1 MLQPRVPRREVL
13 RHLAVFL
20 LAACLC
26 TGCRSAS
33 DQTRAAASKTFRV
46 MTYNIH
52 HGEGLDGKVDL
63 LRIAELIKREGADLV
78 ALQEVDKGVERTARR
93 DLPEELAALTGM
105 TCIFSN
111 NYHYQGGEYGNAVL
125 TRFPVVR
132 WTNRHYKMP
141 RPGEQR
147 GILQLVLNVH
157 GREVV
162 FMNTHIDYRPDD
174 SERWFNVGEI
184 EEIVKADSGNP
195 TGSPLTRPA
204 DTLSP
209 SGGEGRGEGASR
221 PTSRFGVRGR
231 SIILCGDF
239 NDTPESRV
247 CRRLNETFDDTW
259 ALIGQ
264 GDGFT
269 IPVVN
274 PRKRIDYIWISKDK
288 SLVPLKAWVPQ
299 SDASD
304 HLPVVAEFELR

>member
-1 MLQPRVPRREVL
+1 MTQRVPRRDL
-13 RHLAVFL
+13 IRSLAVFL
-20 LAACLC
+20 LAACLWA
-26 TGCRSAS
+26 GCQSAP
-33 DQTRAAASKTFRV
+33 DQTKSSAGKTLRV

-63 LRIAELIKREGADLV
+63 LRIAELIKREGADIV

-132 WTNRHYKMP
+132 WTNRHYKML

-157 GREVV
+157 GRELV

-174 SERWFNVGEI
+174 AERWSNVAEI
-184 EEIVKADSGNP
+184 EAIARQYAGRPMIV
-195 TGSPLTRPA
+195 
-204 DTLSP
+204 
-209 SGGEGRGEGASR
+209 
-221 PTSRFGVRGR
+221 
-231 SIILCGDF
+231 CGDF

-259 ALIGQ
+259 VLSGK
-264 GDGFT
+264 GDGLT
-269 IPVVN
+269 IPVIN

-304 HLPVVAEFELR
+304 HLPLVAEFEQR

>member
-1 MLQPRVPRREVL
+1 MMPQRIPRREL
-13 RHLAVFL
+13 FRGLTFFL
-20 LAACLC
+20 LTACLG
-26 TGCRSAS
+26 TGCQSPPGQAKS
-33 DQTRAAASKTFRV
+33 GSGKAFRV

-52 HGEGLDGKVDL
+52 HGEGLDEKVDL
-63 LRIAELIKREGADLV
+63 LRIAELIKREGADIV

-125 TRFPVVR
+125 TKFPVVR
-132 WTNRHYKMP
+132 WTNRHYQML
-141 RPGEQR
+141 RPDEQR

-174 SERWFNVGEI
+174 SERWSNVGEI
-184 EEIVKADSGNP
+184 EEIVNSK
-195 TGSPLTRPA
+195 PLTLPS

-209 SGGEGRGEGASR
+209 TGGEGR
-221 PTSRFGVRGR
+221 VRGR
-231 SIILCGDF
+231 RATGGVVGRDGVKGRPIILCGDF

-247 CRRLNETFDDTW
+247 CRRLSGTFDDTW
-259 ALIGQ
+259 ALVGQ
-264 GDGFT
+264 SDGFT
-269 IPVVN
+269 IPAAN
-274 PRKRIDYIWISKDK
+274 PRKRIDYLWISKDK
-288 SLVPLKAWVPQ
+288 SLVPLKAWVPR

-304 HLPVVAEFELR
+304 HLPVVAEFQLH